1 MQPVSPCMGA
11 EIRLSGVLRCL
22 LLATALNVGC
32 AFGVSDSPGVNKQEN
47 NSTKE
52 MRLTQALSPRS
63 DNPSGQF
70 RLGIQTQKSVQTPE
84 PLRRSDCEINDEC
97 DDYSGLPK
105 SQPRKI
111 TTKNFRKPFIGL
123 SITTPLQ

>member
-1 MQPVSPCMGA
+1 MGA
-11 EIRLSGVLRCL
+11 EMRLSGVLRCL

-52 MRLTQALSPRS
+52 MRLTQALSPIS

-70 RLGIQTQKSVQTPE
+70 RLGIQTQKSIQTPE
-84 PLRRSDCEINDEC
+84 PSRRSDCEINDEC
-97 DDYSGLPK
+97 DEYSGLPK
-105 SQPRKI
+105 SHPGK
-111 TTKNFRKPFIGL
+111 TTVKNFRKPFLGL
-123 SITTPLQ
+123 SITTPLR